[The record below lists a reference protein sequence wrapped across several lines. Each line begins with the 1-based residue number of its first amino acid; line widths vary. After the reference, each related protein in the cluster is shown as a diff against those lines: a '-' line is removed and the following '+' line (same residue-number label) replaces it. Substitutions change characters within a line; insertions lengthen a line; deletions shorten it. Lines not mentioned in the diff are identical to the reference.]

1 MSPLLIAALGML
13 MVATAFLSGLFGM
26 AGGLILIGV
35 LLTILP
41 LPSAMVLHAITQMA
55 SNGWRA
61 FLWRAHIR
69 WRPVFVYLIGCAL
82 ALGLW
87 SITRY
92 VPDKPI
98 ALLLLGVTPFMAR
111 MMPKGIKPNPDSI
124 WQGTFY
130 GSICMGLMLMTGVSG
145 PLMDTFFLGGN
156 FGRREVVATKADL
169 PGRQPF
175 READLFRRHHRS
187 GRDTR
192 SGAGGGCGRG
202 LDIGTTLARRI
213 LEAMSDAQFRTW
225 AGRLI
230 TTVASYYIIY
240 GGWLLADAQF
250 GRLLLKERAMPEVA
264 DPLVL
269 DFVEWIARE
278 PRPYAEVVATWRTSC
293 PRLTIW
299 EDAAD
304 RGYVARRNGCGRRI
318 ERGRD
323 RSGRKIACASTAASM
338 GRPASLSRASA

>member
-1 MSPLLIAALGML
+1 MTPLLIPALGLL

-61 FLWRAHIR
+61 LLWRGHIR
-69 WRPVFVYLIGCAL
+69 WRPVAIYLIGCAL

-111 MMPKGIKPNPDSI
+111 LTPSGLKPNPDSI
-124 WQGTFY
+124 WQGTVY

-156 FGRREVVATKADL
+156 FGRREVVATKAACQVASHFVKLIYFGGIVDQAATL
-169 PGRQPF
+169 DPV
-175 READLFRRHHRS
+175 L
-187 GRDTR
+187 
-192 SGAGGGCGRG
+192 AGVAVAASMT
-202 LDIGTTLARRI
+202 GTTLARRF
-213 LEAMSDAQFRTW
+213 LEAMTDLQFRTW
-225 AGRLI
+225 ATRLI

-240 GGWLLADAQF
+240 GSWLL
-250 GRLLLKERAMPEVA
+250 L
-264 DPLVL
+264 
-269 DFVEWIARE
+269 ARSN
-278 PRPYAEVVATWRTSC
+278 ALAF
-293 PRLTIW
+293 
-299 EDAAD
+299 D
-304 RGYVARRNGCGRRI
+304 
-318 ERGRD
+318 
-323 RSGRKIACASTAASM
+323 
-338 GRPASLSRASA
+338 